1 MIDSLLDFLKDPV
14 SLGLIGAAAVV
25 LFGPSAWGSVN
36 GLLGRLKKTNST
48 GKVITELLAL
58 RDSNPEIKEELNAAI
73 VKLLG
78 E

>member
-1 MIDSLLDFLKDPV
+1 MIDSLSELLRDPI
-14 SLGLIGAAAVV
+14 SMGLIGVAAVI
-25 LFGPSAWGSVN
+25 LLGPSAWVPIK
-36 GLLGRLKKTNST
+36 GLLGRFKRTNST
-48 GKVITELLAL
+48 GKVITELLSL

>member
-1 MIDSLLDFLKDPV
+1 MIDSLLELLKDPV
-14 SLGLIGAAAVV
+14 SLGLFGVAAMV
-25 LFGPSAWGSVN
+25 LLGPSAWGLVK
-36 GLLGRLKKTNST
+36 GLLGRFKRTNST
-48 GKVITELLAL
+48 GKVITELLSL

>member
-1 MIDSLLDFLKDPV
+1 MIDNLLEILKDPV
-14 SLGLIGAAAVV
+14 SMGLVGFAVVV
-25 LFGPSAWGSVN
+25 LFGPSAWTHIA
-36 GLLGRLKKTNST
+36 GLLGRLKKANST
-48 GKVITELLAL
+48 GKIITELLAL

>member
-14 SLGLIGAAAVV
+14 SLGLIGVAAAVF
-25 LFGPSAWGSVN
+25 LGPSAWTLIK

-48 GKVITELLAL
+48 SKVITELLAL